1 MVRYKHP
8 KQLPQAD
15 LQRFLEAAE
24 GLHKSIAQP
33 LISPQCDHCRS
44 MQSLHEALLRTVRE
58 VTGKEVAF
66 IQWNGMG
73 PVKKIGTW
81 VTRLSP

>member
-1 MVRYKHP
+1 MVRYKHS

-24 GLHKSIAQP
+24 GLHKSIVSP
-33 LISPQCDHCRS
+33 LISPQCEHYRS
-44 MQSLHEALLRTVRE
+44 LQLLHSALLKTVRE

-66 IQWNGMG
+66 IRWNGTG
-73 PVKKIGTW
+73 PVQ
-81 VTRLSP
+81 SP